1 MLGYYISLV
10 NPIVYEYTG
19 KFQSPSANWKH
30 EKMPLFNYQLIVM
43 TEGCLYL
50 SYADKNHVVNE
61 GEYLLLCPNSPVSYR
76 QGFKESNC
84 SFYWLHFLVNNS
96 IIPMDL
102 SNPDLEMIKNETAI
116 MLSARGKLPYP
127 DKVIVLMKQLQDSI
141 RSGCSTLSSNFMA
154 TTVLC
159 ELYEQTFREKIEY
172 IKGDYSKKQVYYD
185 IVDYI
190 NENIYK
196 ELKVTDIAE
205 KFGYNSKYLSHVFN
219 NITGTSLKQFVLQK
233 KVAKAN
239 YMLMDTNKTIC
250 EISAC
255 LGFTDYHNFM
265 KLYKKITGLT
275 PTEYRNAYSKRMLFH
290 V

>member
-1 MLGYYISLV
+1 MLGYYIPLV
-10 NPIVYEYTG
+10 SPIVYEYTG
-19 KFQSPSANWKH
+19 KFQSPSENWKH
-30 EKMPLFNYQLIVM
+30 EKMPLINYQLIVM

-50 SYADKNHVVNE
+50 SYGDKNYIVNE
-61 GEYLLLCPNSPVSYR
+61 GEYLLLSPSSPISYR
-76 QGFKESNC
+76 QGFKASKC
-84 SFYWLHFLVNNS
+84 SFYWLHFSVDDRA
-96 IIPMDL
+96 ITIDL
-102 SNPDLEMIKNETAI
+102 SNPDLEMMKNETAI
-116 MLSARGKLPYP
+116 MLSARAKLPYP

-141 RSGCSTLSSNFMA
+141 RSQCSTLSGNFMA

-159 ELYEQTFREKIEY
+159 ELYDQTFKEKIES
-172 IKGDYSKKQVYYD
+172 IKGDYSKKQVFYD

-239 YMLMDTNKTIC
+239 CMLMDTNKTIC